1 MKSAWSAIRAII
13 RYKTEAV
20 MNTYKSGKTGSM
32 KKIAAD
38 IFNINLITDSSK
50 SKEFFESKMEQ
61 IIDFEL
67 RYF

>member
-38 IFNINLITDSSK
+38 IFNINFIADSSK
-50 SKEFFESKMEQ
+50 SREYFESMMEQ